1 MRAWRKAWPTI
12 LALLAGAAWA
22 PPPGRE
28 LPPFGQAD
36 TDNDGF
42 LSLEEARRVGIPPE
56 RFRREDLDHDG
67 RIDIV
72 QYKYGIQRDVTDGEP
87 GDSEA
92 NGPMP

>member
-1 MRAWRKAWPTI
+1 MRSCWKVGVAA
-12 LALLAGAAWA
+12 LALMAAPARTAPAG
-22 PPPGRE
+22 PE

-72 QYKYGIQRDVTDGEP
+72 QYKYGIQRDVTRQDPGRPEP
-87 GDSEA
+87 S
-92 NGPMP
+92 GPVE